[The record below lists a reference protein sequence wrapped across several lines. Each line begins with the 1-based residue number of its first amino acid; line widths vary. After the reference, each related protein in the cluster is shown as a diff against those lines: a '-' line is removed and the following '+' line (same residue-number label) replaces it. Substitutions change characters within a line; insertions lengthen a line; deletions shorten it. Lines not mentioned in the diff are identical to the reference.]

1 MRNHRIETYHF
12 LDGSVYVARRSDA
25 KRTKENITYNAHT
38 DKAHIKS
45 PLFEACRNGMLI
57 RVENEVITDLSAKES
72 KIHQLA
78 VIRAFESLGIKV
90 LNKKMPK
97 IR

>member
-1 MRNHRIETYHF
+1 MFNHRIETYHF

-25 KRTKENITYNAHT
+25 KRTKENITKNAIT

-57 RVENEVITDLSAKES
+57 RVENDVITGLSQKES
-72 KIHQLA
+72 KIHQVA
-78 VIRAFESLGIKV
+78 MVRAFEALGVKV
-90 LNKKMPK
+90 LNDKLPK
-97 IR
+97 VR